1 MRGQTRKGSRRAQRV
16 RNTPESGSRRDAQP
30 LPSRAMCCHFGNSA
44 NCDGDQKT
52 YRFAAAQ
59 RRDVDEFGRNQG
71 RSFRHS
77 ARRLD
82 ADEVCALCFHQSGGA
97 ARAQSRSENH

>member
-16 RNTPESGSRRDAQP
+16 RNTAEAEVGGALSHFRVG
-30 LPSRAMCCHFGNSA
+30 AMSCHFGNSA

-97 ARAQSRSENH
+97 ARAQSRAENH